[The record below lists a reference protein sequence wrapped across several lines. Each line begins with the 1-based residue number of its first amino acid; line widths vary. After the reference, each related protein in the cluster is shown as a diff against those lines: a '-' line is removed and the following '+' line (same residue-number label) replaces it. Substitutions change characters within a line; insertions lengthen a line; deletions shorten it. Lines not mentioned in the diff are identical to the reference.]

1 MFNLNHNTDKLA
13 SVLIESATQNKTLEL
28 VVS

>member
-1 MFNLNHNTDKLA
+1 MFNLHHNTDKLA
-13 SVLIESATQNKTLEL
+13 SVLIESATQNKILEL